1 MIVFARGTRATG
13 PAELILAEAAR
24 HMVAALVL
32 FNLCAAHWAE
42 RHVILV
48 FFRPTL
54 KLLFHCIFTRL
65 SSVPSVTA
73 LEADFSLTL
82 ITDKLF
88 TVSIWCSHVLLA
100 TSLGT
105 PSD

>member
-1 MIVFARGTRATG
+1 MILFVRGTRATG
-13 PAELILAEAAR
+13 PAELILTEAAR
-24 HMVAALVL
+24 HMVAAFL
-32 FNLCAAHWAE
+32 FYLCAAHWAE
-42 RHVILV
+42 RHVVLV

-73 LEADFSLTL
+73 LEADFCYTP

-88 TVSIWCSHVLLA
+88 TVSIWRSHVLLA